1 MKSPIGG
8 FFYAGRYL
16 DVLVF
21 NPVGRTNRRLA
32 IFVENSVVSYP
43 FKGKFY
49 KEKKKAKIKRE

>member
-1 MKSPIGG
+1 MRKAVGC
-8 FFYAGRYL
+8 
-16 DVLVF
+16 LVF

-49 KEKKKAKIKRE
+49 KEKKEYKIERE